1 MKKIASV
8 RKQKKNRPYV
18 MPLSPPRLTTSI
30 ECFHTFRFVC
40 EGTSGVANQLIT
52 TGNLL
57 DLLVMAVTATATYS
71 IIEAFKIKRVELWGP
86 AQSQTGAPN
95 GAGQFLPNSVSL
107 EFNGSGAGNVGTKP
121 NRVIDTPMGAT
132 RNACAF
138 LKPPKTSAAA
148 DWQVNP
154 ESGSQTTGLGII
166 VSCPFGSIMDIS
178 MAFIIQNGSPPNA
191 GPTIDASAGTI
202 GQVYFAPVD
211 GTSGNWSALGAP
223 TYAV

>member
-1 MKKIASV
+1 MKKNALV
-8 RKQKKNRPYV
+8 KKQKKKRPYV
-18 MPLSPPRLTTSI
+18 MPVSPPRLETTI
-30 ECFHTFRFVC
+30 ECFHKFRFVC
-40 EGTSGVANQLIT
+40 VGTSGVNNQLIT

-57 DLLVMAVTATATYS
+57 DVLVMAVTTAATFS
-71 IIEAFKIKRVELWGP
+71 IVEAFKIKRVELWAP
-86 AQSQTGAPN
+86 AQAQTGDPS
-95 GAGQFLPNSVSL
+95 GTGQFLPNSVSL

-121 NRVIDTPMGAT
+121 SRVIDTPMGAT

-191 GPTIDASAGTI
+191 GPTAESTLTV

-223 TYAV
+223 TYSV